1 MSRGRGG
8 RGRVRHQDGGRGLT
22 SGGAG
27 QGAAAAGA
35 RVGEAAQIV
44 DALAS
49 LQRPVPDLQQIGEI
63 RMASKVS
70 HWPKLEVSF
79 NDRPHIAFGCLL
91 HFCGGKGIYIPKVKD
106 YNVKTCKGPPL
117 VSFK

>member
-35 RVGEAAQIV
+35 RVGEAAQVV

-49 LQRPVPDLQQIGEI
+49 LQRSVPDLEQIREI

-70 HWPKLEVSF
+70 DWPKLEVSF
-79 NDRPHIAFGCLL
+79 NDRPHIAFGR
-91 HFCGGKGIYIPKVKD
+91 
-106 YNVKTCKGPPL
+106 L
-117 VSFK
+117 VSFIFVGEGHLYPESEGLFREDM

>member
-35 RVGEAAQIV
+35 RVGEAAQVV

-79 NDRPHIAFGCLL
+79 NVRPHIVFGR
-91 HFCGGKGIYIPKVKD
+91 
-106 YNVKTCKGPPL
+106 L
-117 VSFK
+117 VSFIFVGEGHLYPESEGLIREDMYGSALG